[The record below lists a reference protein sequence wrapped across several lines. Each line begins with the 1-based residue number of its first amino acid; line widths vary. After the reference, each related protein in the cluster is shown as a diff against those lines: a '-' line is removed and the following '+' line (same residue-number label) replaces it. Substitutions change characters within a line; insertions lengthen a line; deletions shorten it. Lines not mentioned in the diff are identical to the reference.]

1 MKDLILPKV
10 PSALSLALIVSA
22 ALILTQLSAQA
33 SNQPAGGVSPQ
44 NVPVGPALH
53 PVLNV
58 SALTAIR
65 TGPHTVRV
73 NWAFAGTN
81 PKGFYLFHVASA
93 TTPPADW
100 ETGGWHND
108 LIVAGTARQAVLNVD
123 PATKPQRNYFLIC
136 VAGQGSA
143 YTCSSVFAEAVQYT
157 APMMVH

>member
-1 MKDLILPKV
+1 MKDLILSKV
-10 PSALSLALIVSA
+10 LSSALSFALIISA

-33 SNQPAGGVSPQ
+33 SNQPAGGLSPQ
-44 NVPVGPALH
+44 NVPVVPVH

-58 SALTAIR
+58 SALTANR
-65 TGPHTVRV
+65 TGPHTVHLS
-73 NWAFAGTN
+73 WAFAGIN

-100 ETGGWHND
+100 EQGGWHND
-108 LIVAGTARQAVLNVD
+108 LIVVGTARQANLNVD
-123 PATKPQRNYFLIC
+123 PAAKGQRNYFLIC

-157 APMMVH
+157 APMMLH